1 MSQPQAPRSSII
13 YQNVSRSVILID
25 IPTSIGLAQRLPHRI
40 KTGETPLDEDVPAL
54 LSSDPLQDPYPNPPE
69 PSSTVARNRLLRQIP
84 DTQLELARLVEPLI
98 DNALQELKE
107 KHGGEWCFPRYS
119 GLSSGTGTKRR
130 MRMHEGFRHRAS
142 KRHQESSDDEP
153 IFSSKNELLD
163 GHVSGNEPPLVLAPG
178 VNQFPNLSTIRNTA
192 VQNAACTS
200 TILNIKLDSEGE
212 PSNPRTGPLPTPN
225 YISINIP
232 AKSTFLLTH
241 LRAPTPSNPNP
252 ILSLSSGNKFDLI
265 VMDPPWPNRSV
276 RRSSHYREE
285 TDSLQPL
292 LEGILKSNINPRH
305 SIVAMW
311 TTNSSKSRSMA
322 SNAMKAAGLHLF
334 EEWIWVKST
343 AKGQPVSPVAGL
355 WRKPYEILIL
365 AHTEKHTSP
374 EDETSKGNGSCEI
387 RRRVIFAVP
396 DIHSRKPNLRE
407 VIEDLFFSAPTGQS
421 EENDAAEGDREHERQ
436 IRPYAALEVFARNLT
451 AGWWSCGDE
460 VLRFNWKGWW
470 DESGRERG
478 EEKGTGC

>member
-1 MSQPQAPRSSII
+1 MPQPRAFTSSII
-13 YQNVSRSVILID
+13 YQNASRSVILID
-25 IPTSIGLAQRLPHRI
+25 IPTSIGLAQRLPHCV
-40 KTGETPLDEDVPAL
+40 KAGETPLDEDVPAL

-84 DTQLELARLVEPLI
+84 DTQLELSRVVEPLI

-130 MRMHEGFRHRAS
+130 MHEEFRHRAS
-142 KRHQESSDDEP
+142 KRHKESSDEEP
-153 IFSSKNELLD
+153 IFSSKHELLD
-163 GHVSGNEPPLVLAPG
+163 GHVSENEPPLILAPG
-178 VNQFPNLSTIRNTA
+178 VNQFPNLSTIRNTV

-200 TILNIKLDSEGE
+200 TVLNINIKSGSEEE
-212 PSNPRTGPLPTPN
+212 PSPRTGHLPTPN
-225 YISINIP
+225 YISIIIP

-241 LRAPTPSNPNP
+241 LRPPIPSNPNP
-252 ILSLSSGNKFDLI
+252 ILSLSSGKKFNLI

-305 SIVAMW
+305 SIVAIW

-322 SNAMKAAGLHLF
+322 SNAMKAAGLHPF
-334 EEWIWVKST
+334 EEWIWVKTT
-343 AKGQPVSPVAGL
+343 AKGEPVFPVGGL

-365 AHTEKHTSP
+365 AHNEKHTCP
-374 EDETSKGNGSCEI
+374 EVETGKGNGSCKI

-407 VIEDLFFSAPTGQS
+407 LIEDLFFSFPTGRS
-421 EENDAAEGDREHERQ
+421 GE

-470 DESGRERG
+470 DESGK
-478 EEKGTGC
+478 EKGGEKSVHTQFVE